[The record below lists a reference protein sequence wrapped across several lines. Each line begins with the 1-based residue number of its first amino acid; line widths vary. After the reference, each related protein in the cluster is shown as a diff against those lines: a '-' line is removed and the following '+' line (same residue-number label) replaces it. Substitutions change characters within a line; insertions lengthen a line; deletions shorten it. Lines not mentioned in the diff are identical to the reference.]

1 MVPVNEQ
8 QMKNSVYRFLCPI
21 VGAFLLNILGGCN
34 QVHTETSQAGSV
46 PPSEALATFE
56 VEQGFQIELLASEP
70 LISDPVD
77 MEIDEYGRLYIVEMP
92 GYPVDKSGTG
102 KIKLLSDSDGDGKM
116 DKSTVFAENL
126 TLPNGIMR
134 WKNGVLVTDAPDVI
148 YLEDTDGDGRAD
160 VREVILTGFSLSNP
174 HVNVNNPILGLDN
187 WIYLSHLGHIGT
199 RKYQEEFGDLGKE
212 IVFPQSPDAPRL
224 PKNANGHTVRF
235 RPDSK
240 EIEMTSNKSQ
250 FGHTF
255 DRWGRH
261 LLTHNQNHIYHEVIA
276 ARYLKRN
283 PELLVTNATASI
295 SDHGNEAE
303 VFQITTNPDRQLFT
317 PAGLTTSSSG
327 VTTYLGGIFPAP
339 FDGIAVFVAESVSN
353 LVHVDIL
360 EDKGATFVARRHR
373 EAKEFLASRD
383 SWSRPVN
390 MYVGPDGALYVV
402 DYYRRI
408 IEHPEWMSDE
418 AVEAGGLY
426 DGHGMGRIYR
436 ITPVGTAGP
445 TWTQGLTLGN
455 ETPEQWVCHL
465 ESPNIWWRSH
475 AQRLLVERK
484 DKEVVPQLTAMV
496 KGSDSPDARL
506 HALWTLEGLQE
517 LTPQIIADALTDP
530 VAGIRENA
538 VKLAELHLSDFPELT
553 AHLLKLKDDPDPKVR
568 FQLLCTLGELSSDE
582 AVAAREAL
590 LFKDVEDDWVQIAA
604 LSATHLDAF
613 PLLTKVVEN
622 YQSKVPAFG
631 SLVRRLTAIVV
642 SGPEPEKAQRL
653 AQNAL
658 RTNSTKSQGWEA
670 PLLDGL
676 SDGLRGKQEQENA
689 LRSLQQ
695 AAIQAFFSHSDASIR
710 NASLNLLQV
719 MKVEH
724 DPALMD
730 QAISIAKDKSLPPDR
745 RADALRFLQLGDVA
759 PFVAVLQDF
768 IVAQEEPAVQAGALK
783 AFGKTQGT
791 GVSEFVL
798 TRWETLTPEIR
809 EIGLETFLAEPER
822 VRILLDAL
830 ENKQIPMSSID
841 WNKRVRL
848 MNNADE
854 ALRERARVLLT
865 QDQGEE
871 VNKRYQQAL
880 ELEGDPVKGKV
891 VYTENCALCHQYRGA
906 EGVEFGPDLG
916 SVHNWLSKDL
926 MANILDPN
934 LSIAPG
940 FDLWEVTMKSGEQL
954 QGMILS
960 ETSSA
965 INLRMSPGLEKMINR
980 QDISNIRGLNMSIM
994 PGFAGQIDQQQ
1005 MADLLAFLRGI
1016 N

>member
-1 MVPVNEQ
+1 MC
-8 QMKNSVYRFLCPI
+8 SVA
-21 VGAFLLNILGGCN
+21 GALVLNIFSGCKQDN
-34 QVHTETSQAGSV
+34 IRTSKEGSV

-56 VEQGFQIELLASEP
+56 LEPGFQIELLASEP

-77 MEIDEYGRLYIVEMP
+77 MEIDEYGRLYVVEMP

-102 KIKLLSDSDGDGKM
+102 KIKLLSDTDGDGQM

-134 WKNGVLVTDAPDVI
+134 WKNGILVTDAPDVI
-148 YLEDTDGDGRAD
+148 YLEDTDGDGQAD
-160 VREVILTGFSLSNP
+160 IREVILTGFSLSNP
-174 HVNVNNPILGLDN
+174 HVNVNNPLLGVDN

-199 RKYQEEFGDLGKE
+199 RKYQDEFGDLGND
-212 IVFPQSPDAPRL
+212 IVFPDHPEAPML

-235 RPDSK
+235 RPESK

-283 PELLVTNATASI
+283 PDLLVPNATASI

-317 PAGLTTSSSG
+317 PVGLTTSSSG
-327 VTTYLGGIFPAP
+327 VTAYLGGVFPPP
-339 FDGIAVFVAESVSN
+339 FDGTAVFGAESVSN

-360 EDKGATFVARRHR
+360 EEKGATFEAKRHR
-373 EAKEFLASRD
+373 EGREFLASRD

-390 MYVGPDGALYVV
+390 MYVGPDGALYIV

-436 ITPVGTAGP
+436 ITPEGTGKP
-445 TWTQGLTLGN
+445 DWTKGLGLG
-455 ETPEQWVCHL
+455 EESPQEWVRHL
-465 ESPNIWWRSH
+465 SDPNIWWRSH
-475 AQRLLVERK
+475 AQRLLVEKK
-484 DKEVVPQLTAMV
+484 DTTVTSLLTTMV
-496 KGSDSPDARL
+496 EESISPDARL
-506 HALWTLEGLQE
+506 HALWTLEGLNA
-517 LTPQIIADALTDP
+517 LSPQTIAVALTDQ

-538 VKLAELHLSDFPELT
+538 IKLAEIHLSDFPELT
-553 AHLLKLKDDPDPKVR
+553 ANLLKLKEDPDPKVR
-568 FQLLCTLGELSSDE
+568 FQLLCTLGDINSDE
-582 AVAAREAL
+582 VLSAREKL
-590 LFKDVEDDWVQIAA
+590 LFEDIDDEWVQIAA
-604 LSATHLDAF
+604 LSATNLDAF
-613 PLLTKVVEN
+613 PLLTNVIQN
-622 YQSKVPAFG
+622 YQTDVLAFG

-642 SGPEPEKAQRL
+642 SGPETEKVQHL

-658 RTNSTKSQGWEA
+658 GTHLTKVRGWEA
-670 PLLDGL
+670 ALLDGL
-676 SDGLRGKQEQENA
+676 SEGLRGKQGQFTEWES
-689 LRSLQQ
+689 LRHT
-695 AAIQAFFSHSDASIR
+695 IVQAFFNHSDEAVR

-719 MKVEH
+719 MKV
-724 DPALMD
+724 DNDSALMNR
-730 QAISIAKDKSLPPDR
+730 AISLAEDKSLLPDR
-745 RADALRFLQLGDVA
+745 RAEALRFLLLGEVS
-759 PFVAVLQDF
+759 PYVPVLKQF
-768 IVAQEEPAVQAGALK
+768 IVAQEEPAVQASALR
-783 AFGKTQGT
+783 AFGQAKGT

-798 TRWETLTPEIR
+798 ARWESLTPEIR
-809 EIGLETFLAEPER
+809 EVGLETFLSAPER

-830 ENKQIPMSSID
+830 ENKQIPIASIG
-841 WNKRVRL
+841 WNKRVHL
-848 MNNADE
+848 MNNSE
-854 ALRERARVLLT
+854 EELRERARDLLT
-865 QDQGEE
+865 QDEGVE
-871 VNKRYQQAL
+871 VNKRYQKAL
-880 ELEGDPVKGKV
+880 ELEGDPIKGKA
-891 VYTENCALCHQYRGA
+891 VYTESCALCHQFRGA
-906 EGVEFGPDLG
+906 EGMAFGPDLG

-940 FDLWEVTMKSGEQL
+940 FDLWEVTMKNGEQM
-954 QGMILS
+954 QGMILT

-965 INLRMSPGLEKMINR
+965 INLRMSPGLEKTINR

-994 PGFAGQIDQQQ
+994 PGLPEQIDQQQ
-1005 MADLLAFLRGI
+1005 MADLLAFLRSI